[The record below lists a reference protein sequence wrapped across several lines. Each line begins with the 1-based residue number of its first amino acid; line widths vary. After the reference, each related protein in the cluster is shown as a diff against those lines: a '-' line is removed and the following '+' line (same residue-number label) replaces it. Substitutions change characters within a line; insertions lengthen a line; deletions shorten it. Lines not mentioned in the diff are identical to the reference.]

1 MNEDLEVTISSK
13 IEAKEQLSGEVYEP
27 MPNIFEEEAEGVP
40 KTFDV
45 FKTEDGDW
53 VVDMTQFGEV
63 GDGKVVSKQY
73 KQFVDF
79 C

>member
-13 IEAKEQLSGEVYEP
+13 IEAKEQLSGEVYES

-45 FKTEDGDW
+45 FKTEEGD
-53 VVDMTQFGEV
+53 
-63 GDGKVVSKQY
+63 
-73 KQFVDF
+73 
-79 C
+79 